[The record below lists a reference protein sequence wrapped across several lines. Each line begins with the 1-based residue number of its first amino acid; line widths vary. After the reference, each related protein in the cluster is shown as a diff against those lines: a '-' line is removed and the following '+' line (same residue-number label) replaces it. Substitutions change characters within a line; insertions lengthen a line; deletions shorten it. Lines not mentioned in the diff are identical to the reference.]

1 MESKYLALYRQYRP
15 NRFDEVKGQE
25 NIIRTLTNIIK
36 MQKISHAYLFCGPH
50 GTGKTSVAKIF
61 ANTLNCSHSKE
72 LLEPCDECVKNIDR
86 NLDII
91 EIDAASNTGIDDIR
105 ELREKIKHLPTHSK
119 YKIYIIDEVHM
130 LSKSAFNA
138 LLKTLEEPPKHAI
151 FILATTDPQKL
162 PLTILSRVQ
171 RFNFKRIDE
180 NVIVMHLMHVY
191 DKENIDYE
199 KNALKLI
206 ASLANG
212 SFRDALSLAD
222 QVSIFATNSKITVS
236 DVESLFGLTNIKNV
250 ISLINLMTEHNVKE
264 ALLKLNKLI
273 EAGAD
278 IERLVSQMINLLKDF
293 LVYSR
298 TEDATL
304 LEVSDVVDLKE
315 LAISVDKTYEFIN
328 ELVNLLKELKYSD
341 LPLQTLE
348 LGFIKMATLKTHDEN
363 FVNEIISPAPKP
375 INQEITSMKDFEIA
389 PEMQVEPPKKRMS
402 KNVEKINS
410 IFDLSSIANKNIE
423 IKEIS
428 VDEVLEKTS
437 ELVLKEKT
445 QEFEMADV
453 ENDILSFDA
462 TTTEDF
468 EINEN
473 FEEPQSPAE
482 LDFDL
487 ILDCLAITQKL
498 KAHEKA
504 NNMTHR
510 RTIDKVSYA
519 MLETKLS
526 APEQKESKE
535 ILKDLEILAS
545 AEGFILF
552 SSPIDEKVFTLNR
565 NAYKFSLVNDAK
577 LLFGRYVH
585 LFAVTSKQNA
595 DIKAYWKSNSA
606 TIMKRVPREFEKLA
620 DKYDLAAKKAENLGK
635 ELFGDK
641 FSIEEEGN

>member
-15 NRFDEVKGQE
+15 NKFDEVKGQE

-61 ANTLNCSHSKE
+61 ANTLNCSHSSD
-72 LLEPCDECVKNIDR
+72 LLEPCQECIENIDR

-151 FILATTDPQKL
+151 FILATTDPQKI

-191 DKENIDYE
+191 DQEHIDYE

-222 QVSIFATNSKITVS
+222 QVSIFATNSKITLVE
-236 DVESLFGLTNIKNV
+236 VESLFGLINLKNV
-250 ISLINLMTEHNVKE
+250 IDLINLMASHNIKE
-264 ALLKLNKLI
+264 VLQKLGKLI
-273 EAGAD
+273 DAGAD
-278 IERLVSQMINLLKDF
+278 IERLVTQMINVLKDF

-298 TEDATL
+298 TEDAAL
-304 LEVSDVVDLKE
+304 LEISDVTDLQTLK
-315 LAISVDKTYEFIN
+315 ISIDKTYEFIS

-363 FVNEIISPAPKP
+363 FVNEIVMPKAKEISPQTTP
-375 INQEITSMKDFEIA
+375 MKDFEID
-389 PEMQVEPPKKRMS
+389 VEPNSPTPKKRMS
-402 KNVEKINS
+402 QNVEKINS
-410 IFDLSSIANKNIE
+410 IFDLSSIANKDIE
-423 IKEIS
+423 VKEIS

-453 ENDILSFDA
+453 ENDILSLDSSQ
-462 TTTEDF
+462 TSDF

-473 FEEPQSPAE
+473 FEETTNPPE

-498 KAHEKA
+498 KIHEKE

-510 RTIDKVSYA
+510 RTIDKISYA

-526 APEQKESKE
+526 KPEQTESKE

-545 AEGFILF
+545 ADDFILF
-552 SSPIDEKVFTLNR
+552 SSPIDEKVFALNR

-595 DIKAYWKSNSA
+595 EIKAYWKAHSA
-606 TIMKRVPREFEKLA
+606 TIMKRVPRQFEKLA
-620 DKYDLAAKKAENLGK
+620 DKYDLASKSAENLGK
-635 ELFGDK
+635 EIFGDK
-641 FSIEEEGN
+641 FSIEEGN